1 MAEKILFV
9 ILFALFI
16 FAIGKMVIEP
26 HRESAVNVY
35 SVHNDVQ
42 ISSTSI
48 GRAIEIAG
56 AIASSGVQVVYADD
70 MRVVDVI
77 EQAGGLLGIADVSQ
91 LDLSMIITPQ
101 SLPSMS
107 IYVPFKNDIP
117 NSAIPFYR
125 PTKEFIATGKG
136 EVLNI
141 NVATVDELI
150 AVTGIPTKVAQ
161 NIVKYRDEKG
171 KIKSYDEMRKIEGA
185 NPEIVYRLK
194 SKTKIQ

>member
-1 MAEKILFV
+1 MAEKTLLV

-26 HRESAVNVY
+26 RSESAVNVY
-35 SVHNDVQ
+35 SVHNDVP
-42 ISSTSI
+42 ISSTSA
-48 GRAIEIAG
+48 GRAIEISG
-56 AIASSGVQVVYADD
+56 AVASSGVQVIYEDD
-70 MRVVDVI
+70 MRVIDVI
-77 EQAGGLLGIADVSQ
+77 QQAGGLLSIADVSQ

-101 SLPSMS
+101 TLPGMV

-136 EVLNI
+136 EILNI

-171 KIKSYDEMRKIEGA
+171 KIKSYDEMKKIEGT
-185 NPEIVYRLK
+185 NPEIIYRLK
-194 SKTKIQ
+194 SKTRIQ